1 MIPASEL
8 LLVAGAFALYAF
20 DAVRLL
26 YADEFVLEGGGGR
39 WRARDG
45 IAALVSGRRP
55 LVPDLLRPARALLPV
70 SVDRLAPDG
79 GAPENDVGHFLAAL
93 RPFGRRATVLLL
105 LFFPGLPLVLRGFGT
120 GVELL
125 AWLVAVYAV
134 IGSMAWRLWCYRRV
148 LELAPAAAVS
158 LALECL
164 LCAPFAINIVRRLS
178 GRAER
183 VGLHNARRMLGEAGA
198 EILRR
203 AAARRI
209 DDMLSYLPPDAPA
222 VGPLAEQRSRLVP
235 GVVR

>member
-1 MIPASEL
+1 MIAASEL

-20 DAVRLL
+20 DAARLL

-45 IAALVSGRRP
+45 VAALVSGRRP

-70 SVDRLAPDG
+70 SVDRLARGG
-79 GAPENDVGHFLAAL
+79 GALDNDARHFLAAL

-105 LFFPGLPLVLRGFGT
+105 LFFPGLPLVLRSFGT
-120 GVELL
+120 GAELL
-125 AWLVAVYAV
+125 GWLVAVYAV
-134 IGSMAWRLWCYRRV
+134 IGSIAWRLWCYRRV

-164 LCAPFAINIVRRLS
+164 LCAPFAINIVRKLS

-183 VGLHNARRMLGEAGA
+183 IGLHNARRVLGGAGSEA
-198 EILRR
+198 LRR
-203 AAARRI
+203 AAAHRI

-222 VGPLAEQRSRLVP
+222 VGPLAEQRSRLATEAA
-235 GVVR
+235 R